1 MLHQEVATLLK
12 YCKVKY
18 ESWASCRHIWDL
30 PLTGESSRVVNSK
43 AIPLVIWH
51 VVAWLNSKVYCWE
64 NVYIDHRKHN
74 SFCRS
79 WRWWGLGLKTHESW
93 LGSASVHHGY
103 SSGICMDG
111 WTPFDSA
118 CAFSL
123 LHQQGSCAGW
133 DLLNSALQGKKK
145 KIGHLRNCAQEGCSS
160 VA

>member
-18 ESWASCRHIWDL
+18 ESWASCRHIWNL
-30 PLTGESSRVVNSK
+30 SLTGESSRVVNSK

-93 LGSASVHHGY
+93 LGSASVHQLQQRHLHGRVNA
-103 SSGICMDG
+103 I
-111 WTPFDSA
+111 W
-118 CAFSL
+118 FSL
-123 LHQQGSCAGW
+123 CFLSLASVR
-133 DLLNSALQGKKK
+133 LLRWLRSSKFSTSRKK